1 MAIQLVVSSRANY
14 PIDTYIGD
22 RGQLFYNQNEGDLRL
37 SDGVTP
43 GGLLLTFPA
52 TFDAT
57 TITLQPEL
65 APEQNSGDN
74 YLLIYDVSTGTLKK
88 ATLDTLF
95 SQGAGIGYTGSRGE
109 DGRGIATLEIIDD
122 ELVVRLTDDETIN
135 LGNIR
140 GPMGYT
146 GSGGGGGQSNLVFSA
161 VGDQRILSGYVDP
174 TGETYPVR
182 TAELTNGV
190 FKLNLAAFTPVL
202 SSSVLPSGALSWDQ
216 PSTGFTVSVGNP
228 TDFTTSFISQV
239 RSITALTGA
248 VINDISLYTTSGPSA
263 TPSGGTNWNQTFT
276 TNSQAFIRSTST
288 TIAGGTASA
297 LISFNSITDDVET
310 EFTGAT
316 ATWTVTWATPT
327 LSVVLANL
335 SGNIFLQTY
344 AGTAYTISV
353 SGMSSAAN
361 YELSVS
367 AQGGTPTNLSNSGQL
382 NFTEPLHKNNV
393 SATRSVSVSGQFNR
407 PLAVSGSAY
416 SASLTASSSTFA
428 ATFTY
433 PSFWIF
439 TANVNT
445 PPVREAVVTS
455 SSFNINAT
463 VLANQA
469 RTFSGFV
476 NNTQNVPRV
485 FWFGIRTSAT
495 QPTVFQTGASSSL
508 LSDVLITTSSVQLAP
523 DTVPVGYLAENYNLY
538 GIILQ
543 PGNTYVNI
551 S

>member
-476 NNTQNVPRV
+476 NNTQNIPRV